1 MYTPDIYMYK
11 TPLPPGVNEM
21 VTPCDGGYT
30 VYIDSRL
37 SHEKVLE
44 AYKHAVEHINRD
56 DFQKE
61 DVQLIETEVRE

>member
-37 SHEKVLE
+37 SHEKMLE
-44 AYKHAVEHINRD
+44 AYKHAVEHIEND
-56 DFQKE
+56 DFDKICVQEIE
-61 DVQLIETEVRE
+61 DEAH

>member
-44 AYKHAVEHINRD
+44 AYKHAVEHIEND
-56 DFQKE
+56 DFDKIC
-61 DVQLIETEVRE
+61 VQEIEEEAH

>member
-1 MYTPDIYMYK
+1 MYTPDVYLYRVK
-11 TPLPPGVNEM
+11 LPPGVNEM

-44 AYKHAVEHINRD
+44 AYKHAVEHIEND
-56 DFQKE
+56 DFGKIC
-61 DVQLIETEVRE
+61 VQEIEEEAH